1 MDSILYSIFAFIG
14 VAAFCSP
21 APIVL
26 AFIYLGKSKKGKQKV
41 QSEVTK
47 APDKKFDLAITYFIV
62 SSAISPLIPIIFLFK
77 WYGTVG
83 SASGVPLIFII
94 PLAWLFFFMGLYNLI
109 SSGIKKIPIDN
120 NP

>member
-26 AFIYLGKSKKGKQKV
+26 AFIYLGKSKKEKQKV
-41 QSEVTK
+41 ESEVNK
-47 APDKKFDLAITYFIV
+47 ATDNKFDSAITYLFV
-62 SSAISPLIPIIFLFK
+62 SSAISPLIPIILIFK
-77 WYGTVG
+77 WYGSVG

-94 PLAWLFFFMGLYNLI
+94 PFAWLFFFMGVYNLI
-109 SSGIKKIPIDN
+109 SSGVKKMPIDN